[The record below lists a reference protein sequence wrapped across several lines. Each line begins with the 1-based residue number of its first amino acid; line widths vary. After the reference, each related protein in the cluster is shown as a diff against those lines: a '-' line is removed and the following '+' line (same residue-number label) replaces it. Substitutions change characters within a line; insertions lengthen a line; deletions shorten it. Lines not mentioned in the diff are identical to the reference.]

1 MSQVITNAFETY
13 WQGCLTDQVPVV
25 LDEVVLADI
34 PNLDITAPIDP
45 NTGLPP
51 QAQIVHRHPVDQR
64 GRINNNAVA
73 YSIVMDTT
81 VGNFSFN
88 AMYLIN
94 KASGMV
100 GMIVYK
106 GRETKTKTDQAT
118 GTTGNSLVK
127 SMLME
132 YDQAATATVTT
143 VEAGT
148 WQIDY
153 SARLLGMDEQLRL
166 QAIACFGSSAFFG
179 DGFKLINKA
188 GSYKVQPGVAM
199 VGGLRIQLDAE
210 QAITVG
216 AKPVGV
222 WVDVHRAGTILSRW
236 DNHFEFKTS
245 TTDLTDYTDSN
256 GYRHY
261 VAKLGVVQTDN
272 TVTDKR
278 KAPES
283 SDIWNNINKLQETD
297 ESLSE
302 GVQNLEFK
310 LGEHE
315 KSVNHPYATNN
326 DKGLIRIANKDEV
339 LAADSELLAVTP
351 KHLPYAIQKYTKVS
365 GVNRGIKM
373 SADGLSS
380 NITICADELSLN
392 GDNGVASVIVN
403 KMYIQCD
410 ANSIGIDGLDT
421 GSLSASTW
429 YSVWVIYNGAKISSL
444 LSISETEPNM
454 PQGYTHRRRIGWVL
468 TSASKL
474 VTAFIQRE
482 CSIQWKVPIQVA
494 ANGTRGMVS
503 LPVPKTA
510 YSAHLGVSWGGN
522 GTQATY
528 VLMAPDDSSGYSE
541 FNAPICIRQS
551 STYGSVSGTTSS
563 EMLLTVQN
571 KAYYASTAAGSSGL
585 CYGWRDFI

>member
-199 VGGLRIQLDAE
+199 VGGLRIQLDVE
-210 QAITVG
+210 QAVTVG

-222 WVDVHRAGTILSRW
+222 WVDVHHAGTILSRW

-245 TTDLTDYTDSN
+245 TTELTDYTDSN

-261 VAKLGVVQTDN
+261 VAKLGVVEADAA
-272 TVTDKR
+272 VTDKR
-278 KAPES
+278 QVNESQDLWGALRAHAESRNHPDASDSAKGFTQYAKVQEALEGEADNLSLTPKVMKAVMKALGLTKYGAPMIGVPIDWPLAQMPQ
-283 SDIWNNINKLQETD
+283 DIWPDCGMVFLSCAGQSFNK
-297 ESLSE
+297 
-302 GVQNLEFK
+302 
-310 LGEHE
+310 
-315 KSVNHPYATNN
+315 ATYP
-326 DKGLIRIANKDEV
+326 IAAQ
-339 LAADSELLAVTP
+339 LYP
-351 KHLPYAIQKYTKVS
+351 S
-365 GVNRGIKM
+365 GVMSEIRGEFVR
-373 SADGLSS
+373 AWDNGRGVDPGRTLLSS
-380 NITICADELSLN
+380 QLDALQNITGTISFR
-392 GDNGVASVIVN
+392 GGVS
-403 KMYIQCD
+403 
-410 ANSIGIDGLDT
+410 T
-421 GSLSASTW
+421 GFGVLQGGSGPFSASFGTGQ
-429 YSVWVIYNGAKISSL
+429 SANTVTGGAATPANTDIVSFNLSSSARTSNETRSRNIAFHKI
-444 LSISETEPNM
+444 M
-454 PQGYTHRRRIGWVL
+454 RVG
-468 TSASKL
+468 
-474 VTAFIQRE
+474 
-482 CSIQWKVPIQVA
+482 
-494 ANGTRGMVS
+494 
-503 LPVPKTA
+503 
-510 YSAHLGVSWGGN
+510 
-522 GTQATY
+522 
-528 VLMAPDDSSGYSE
+528 
-541 FNAPICIRQS
+541 
-551 STYGSVSGTTSS
+551 
-563 EMLLTVQN
+563 
-571 KAYYASTAAGSSGL
+571 
-585 CYGWRDFI
+585 

>member
-88 AMYLIN
+88 AMYLVN

-166 QAIACFGSSAFFG
+166 QAIAIFGSSAFFC

-199 VGGLRIQLDAE
+199 VGGLRIQLDVE
-210 QAITVG
+210 QAVTVG

-222 WVDVHRAGTILSRW
+222 WVDVHHAGTILSRW

-245 TTDLTDYTDSN
+245 TTELTDYTDSN

-261 VAKLGVVQTDN
+261 VAKLGVIEAN
-272 TVTDKR
+272 ATVTDKR
-278 KAPES
+278 IVNES
-283 SDIWNNINKLQETD
+283 SNLWDALQNHAKGRDHPYATTTEKGMVRLAPSEEAIAGENDTLAMTPKGVAMAISAHHLKSGSPLPQKDIGPIWHADYGGWMVWQEFTD
-297 ESLSE
+297 NGADYRGYASQLIGSLLLDTQTTPRSGYIKS
-302 GVQNLEFK
+302 GVQNLSRVIYAALRAWALHNGRMVAPGVWQAGSLQCADNADGITFRVFDVRGEFMRA
-310 LGEHE
+310 LDDGRGIDSGRVMGSWQPAT
-315 KSVNHPYATNN
+315 SVEAMSVVGRAGPSYSLVARPASTIPLNGSLQQGTIDADALEQTTSGPYPSVALTATGFVSHISYRVRSRNT
-326 DKGLIRIANKDEV
+326 AV
-339 LAADSELLAVTP
+339 LAT
-351 KHLPYAIQKYTKVS
+351 
-365 GVNRGIKM
+365 IK
-373 SADGLSS
+373 
-380 NITICADELSLN
+380 
-392 GDNGVASVIVN
+392 
-403 KMYIQCD
+403 
-410 ANSIGIDGLDT
+410 
-421 GSLSASTW
+421 
-429 YSVWVIYNGAKISSL
+429 
-444 LSISETEPNM
+444 
-454 PQGYTHRRRIGWVL
+454 
-468 TSASKL
+468 
-474 VTAFIQRE
+474 F
-482 CSIQWKVPIQVA
+482 
-494 ANGTRGMVS
+494 
-503 LPVPKTA
+503 
-510 YSAHLGVSWGGN
+510 
-522 GTQATY
+522 
-528 VLMAPDDSSGYSE
+528 
-541 FNAPICIRQS
+541 
-551 STYGSVSGTTSS
+551 
-563 EMLLTVQN
+563 
-571 KAYYASTAAGSSGL
+571 
-585 CYGWRDFI
+585 

>member
-88 AMYLIN
+88 AMYLVN

-166 QAIACFGSSAFFG
+166 QAIAIFGSSTFFG

-210 QAITVG
+210 QAVTVG

-222 WVDVHRAGTILSRW
+222 WVDVHHAGTILSRW

-245 TTDLTDYTDSN
+245 TTELTDYTDSN

-261 VAKLGVVQTDN
+261 VAKLGVVGSDN
-272 TVTDKR
+272 AVTDKR
-278 KAPES
+278 EVSNAP
-283 SDIWNNINKLQETD
+283 DIWASIKQLQQADSNLSLSLTKAV
-297 ESLSE
+297 ESLTLAL
-302 GVQNLEFK
+302 QT
-310 LGEHE
+310 HE
-315 KSVNHPYATNN
+315 LSRNHPDATAAE
-326 DKGLIRIANKDEV
+326 KGLVKFNTQEEMNAGSGLV
-339 LAADSELLAVTP
+339 AATPEAIKAASFFSAVKGPKGHMFTP
-351 KHLPYAIQKYTKVS
+351 
-365 GVNRGIKM
+365 
-373 SADGLSS
+373 S
-380 NITICADELSLN
+380 NI
-392 GDNGVASVIVN
+392 IV
-403 KMYIQCD
+403 QW
-410 ANSIGIDGLDT
+410 G
-421 GSLSASTW
+421 
-429 YSVWVIYNGAKISSL
+429 
-444 LSISETEPNM
+444 
-454 PQGYTHRRRIGWVL
+454 
-468 TSASKL
+468 KL
-474 VTAFIQRE
+474 PA
-482 CSIQWKVPIQVA
+482 
-494 ANGTRGMVS
+494 
-503 LPVPKTA
+503 
-510 YSAHLGVSWGGN
+510 
-522 GTQATY
+522 
-528 VLMAPDDSSGYSE
+528 
-541 FNAPICIRQS
+541 
-551 STYGSVSGTTSS
+551 
-563 EMLLTVQN
+563 
-571 KAYYASTAAGSSGL
+571 ASTAQFSIPFPKACHAVAISYSADASGSSAAQWIQMKITTTQSTITSAVGSDS
-585 CYGWRDFI
+585 CTYIAIGE

>member
-34 PNLDITAPIDP
+34 PNLDIAAPIDP

-179 DGFKLINKA
+179 HGFKLINKA
-188 GSYKVQPGVAM
+188 GGYKVQPGVAM
-199 VGGLRIQLDAE
+199 VGGLRIQLDTE
-210 QAITVG
+210 QAVTVG

-245 TTDLTDYTDSN
+245 TTELSDYTDSN

-261 VAKLGVVQTDN
+261 VAKMGTVKVDNAVTDN
-272 TVTDKR
+272 REV
-278 KAPES
+278 S
-283 SDIWNNINKLQETD
+283 SSADILGTLKKL
-297 ESLSE
+297 
-302 GVQNLEFK
+302 
-310 LGEHE
+310 
-315 KSVNHPYATNN
+315 
-326 DKGLIRIANKDEV
+326 I
-339 LAADSELLAVTP
+339 AAD
-351 KHLPYAIQKYTKVS
+351 
-365 GVNRGIKM
+365 
-373 SADGLSS
+373 
-380 NITICADELSLN
+380 DELSKELQEHEAGRSHPEATIELLGLVRKATDTEAVLGLSIN
-392 GDNGVASVIVN
+392 AMMSAKNVADHVKEAIRNIFVGVPIPWMSLTVPDWATPMTGQAINPNTDPLLASRYPSLVIPDMRASVARGV
-403 KMYIQCD
+403 D
-410 ANSIGIDGLDT
+410 GGIGIDPGRTLLTYQDGSPIVGEVVNGVLSLNRMDQITSMFDNFKQT
-421 GSLSASTW
+421 GSVYTSYIATASSVQGKDLS
-429 YSVWVIYNGAKISSL
+429 SVYVGAARMS
-444 LSISETEPNM
+444 N
-454 PQGYTHRRRIGWVL
+454 
-468 TSASKL
+468 
-474 VTAFIQRE
+474 
-482 CSIQWKVPIQVA
+482 
-494 ANGTRGMVS
+494 VS
-503 LPVPKTA
+503 
-510 YSAHLGVSWGGN
+510 
-522 GTQATY
+522 
-528 VLMAPDDSSGYSE
+528 
-541 FNAPICIRQS
+541 FNYICMR
-551 STYGSVSGTTSS
+551 
-563 EMLLTVQN
+563 
-571 KAYYASTAAGSSGL
+571 
-585 CYGWRDFI
+585 

>member
-13 WQGCLTDQVPVV
+13 WQDCLTDQVPVV

-34 PNLDITAPIDP
+34 PNLDISAPIDP

-88 AMYLIN
+88 AMYLVN

-132 YDQAATATVTT
+132 YDQAAHATVTT

-199 VGGLRIQLDAE
+199 VGGLRIQLDVE
-210 QAITVG
+210 QAVTVG

-222 WVDVHRAGTILSRW
+222 WVDVHHAGTILSRW
-236 DNHFEFKTS
+236 DNHVEFKTS
-245 TTDLTDYTDSN
+245 TTELSDYTDSN

-261 VAKLGVVQTDN
+261 VAKLGVVEAN
-272 TVTDKR
+272 ATVTDKR
-278 KAPES
+278 PANESADLWAALEALRKQTEQSASDLAKALADHAKGRDHPSATTTEKGMVRFATNEEAIAGENDTS
-283 SDIWNNINKLQETD
+283 AITPKGVALAFGERHLKSGAPLPTTDIGPIWHDDYASWMVWQEFTANGAIWSGYASQLIG
-297 ESLSE
+297 SLLLDTQPTPRQGYIKS
-302 GVQNLEFK
+302 GVQNLSRVTYGALRAWAQHNGLMVAPGVWTAGAIQCADNSDGKTFRIYDVRSEFLRALDDGRGVDPGRAFGSWQK
-310 LGEHE
+310 G
-315 KSVNHPYATNN
+315 SAVIIN
-326 DKGLIRIANKDEV
+326 DKFEGHVMSIEASSPDNNTAGREYAGLDNGEYSNYSN
-339 LAADSELLAVTP
+339 L
-351 KHLPYAIQKYTKVS
+351 
-365 GVNRGIKM
+365 RGIYIATAQPASPDFM
-373 SADGLSS
+373 HDPRWG
-380 NITICADELSLN
+380 
-392 GDNGVASVIVN
+392 GGVARPRN
-403 KMYIQCD
+403 
-410 ANSIGIDGLDT
+410 T
-421 GSLSASTW
+421 SL
-429 YSVWVIYNGAKISSL
+429 IS
-444 LSISETEPNM
+444 
-454 PQGYTHRRRIGWVL
+454 
-468 TSASKL
+468 
-474 VTAFIQRE
+474 
-482 CSIQWKVPIQVA
+482 
-494 ANGTRGMVS
+494 
-503 LPVPKTA
+503 
-510 YSAHLGVSWGGN
+510 
-522 GTQATY
+522 
-528 VLMAPDDSSGYSE
+528 
-541 FNAPICIRQS
+541 CI
-551 STYGSVSGTTSS
+551 
-563 EMLLTVQN
+563 
-571 KAYYASTAAGSSGL
+571 K
-585 CYGWRDFI
+585 F

>member
-106 GRETKTKTDQAT
+106 GRETKTKTDPAT

-153 SARLLGMDEQLRL
+153 SARLLGMDEQLRQ
-166 QAIACFGSSAFFG
+166 QALLLFGSAAFF
-179 DGFKLINKA
+179 DHGFKLINKA
-188 GSYKVQPGVAM
+188 GGYKVQPGVAM
-199 VGGLRIQLDAE
+199 VGGLRIQLDTE
-210 QAITVG
+210 QAVTVG

-222 WVDVHRAGTILSRW
+222 WVDVHHAGTILSRW

-245 TTDLTDYTDSN
+245 TTDLADYTDTN

-261 VAKLGVVQTDN
+261 VARLGTIGSDDV
-272 TVTDKR
+272 VTDR
-278 KAPES
+278 RAATTHRHLWGDIIDPPEFATR
-283 SDIWNNINKLQETD
+283 WPKK
-297 ESLSE
+297 SE
-302 GVQNLEFK
+302 
-310 LGEHE
+310 
-315 KSVNHPYATNN
+315 
-326 DKGLIRIANKDEV
+326 
-339 LAADSELLAVTP
+339 
-351 KHLPYAIQKYTKVS
+351 
-365 GVNRGIKM
+365 
-373 SADGLSS
+373 
-380 NITICADELSLN
+380 
-392 GDNGVASVIVN
+392 
-403 KMYIQCD
+403 
-410 ANSIGIDGLDT
+410 IDGLEDDLQEVVSDVNTLNEKLNEALRETNQAFLQVRDEIERTSPVGIAEDWPSEVPPDGWVCYMGQAFDKNANPKLAELFPSGVLPDLRGEFIRGWDNGRGVNPDRKILSLELDELKSHKHPLGALVVTET
-421 GSLSASTW
+421 GSGAVGGVAQSGN
-429 YSVWVIYNGAKISSL
+429 IY
-444 LSISETEPNM
+444 ISET
-454 PQGYTHRRRIGWVL
+454 QL
-468 TSASKL
+468 T
-474 VTAFIQRE
+474 
-482 CSIQWKVPIQVA
+482 
-494 ANGTRGMVS
+494 
-503 LPVPKTA
+503 
-510 YSAHLGVSWGGN
+510 GGN
-522 GTQATY
+522 ETR
-528 VLMAPDDSSGYSE
+528 P
-541 FNAPICIRQS
+541 R
-551 STYGSVSGTTSS
+551 SVA
-563 EMLLTVQN
+563 MN
-571 KAYYASTAAGSSGL
+571 KIVRKG
-585 CYGWRDFI
+585 

>member
-1 MSQVITNAFETY
+1 MSQVITNAFENY
-13 WQGCLTDQVPVV
+13 WQDCLTDQVPVV

-51 QAQIVHRHPVDQR
+51 QAQIVYRHPEPPQR

-106 GRETKTKTDQAT
+106 GRETKTKTDPAT

-132 YDQAATATVTT
+132 YDQAAAATVTT

-210 QAITVG
+210 QAVTVG

-222 WVDVHRAGTILSRW
+222 WVDVHHAGTILSRW
-236 DNHFEFKTS
+236 DNHVEFKTS
-245 TTDLTDYTDSN
+245 TSALTDYTDSN

-261 VAKLGVVQTDN
+261 VAKLGVVGVDN
-272 TVTDKR
+272 AVTDTR
-278 KAPES
+278 EVS
-283 SDIWNNINKLQETD
+283 SSADIWASIKELQKADSNQAYALQEHAKGGNHPAATENEKGLMKIATLQELISGSDVAASPSPKIMLSGFSINKGVNGYAVLPVWMGGLTIQWQKMDIPSHGDFAITFPISFKEAHLHTVISAMD
-297 ESLSE
+297 DIGDITKMPSYRKRSLSQWTMYNFS
-302 GVQNLEFK
+302 G
-310 LGEHE
+310 
-315 KSVNHPYATNN
+315 N
-326 DKGLIRIANKDEV
+326 D
-339 LAADSELLAVTP
+339 
-351 KHLPYAIQKYTKVS
+351 
-365 GVNRGIKM
+365 
-373 SADGLSS
+373 
-380 NITICADELSLN
+380 
-392 GDNGVASVIVN
+392 
-403 KMYIQCD
+403 
-410 ANSIGIDGLDT
+410 
-421 GSLSASTW
+421 
-429 YSVWVIYNGAKISSL
+429 
-444 LSISETEPNM
+444 
-454 PQGYTHRRRIGWVL
+454 
-468 TSASKL
+468 
-474 VTAFIQRE
+474 
-482 CSIQWKVPIQVA
+482 
-494 ANGTRGMVS
+494 
-503 LPVPKTA
+503 
-510 YSAHLGVSWGGN
+510 
-522 GTQATY
+522 
-528 VLMAPDDSSGYSE
+528 
-541 FNAPICIRQS
+541 
-551 STYGSVSGTTSS
+551 STY
-563 EMLLTVQN
+563 
-571 KAYYASTAAGSSGL
+571 TAIHIGV
-585 CYGWRDFI
+585 

>member
-45 NTGLPP
+45 NTSLPP

-153 SARLLGMDEQLRL
+153 SARLLGMDDQLRL
-166 QAIACFGSSAFFG
+166 HAIACFGSSAFFG

-210 QAITVG
+210 QAVTVG

-222 WVDVHRAGTILSRW
+222 WVDVHHAGTILSRW
-236 DNHFEFKTS
+236 DNLFEFKTS
-245 TTDLTDYTDSN
+245 TTELSDYTDSN

-261 VAKLGVVQTDN
+261 VAKLGVVEAN
-272 TVTDKR
+272 ASVTDKR
-278 KAPES
+278 EVSESTDMLTAIQALQKA
-283 SDIWNNINKLQETD
+283 
-297 ESLSE
+297 
-302 GVQNLEFK
+302 LED
-310 LGEHE
+310 HE
-315 KSVNHPYATNN
+315 QGRNHPEATEAA
-326 DKGLIRIANKDEV
+326 KGFVQLANEVEINEADEEIRVTKPVSVKMLWKWVKQA
-339 LAADSELLAVTP
+339 SETTLGMLKVASQAQTDAGTDDAVAVTP
-351 KHLPYAIQKYTKVS
+351 KKLSGGFTFVFGANGHVVCPKWLGGWIIQWGTKTL
-365 GVNRGIKM
+365 
-373 SADGLSS
+373 LSS
-380 NITICADELSLN
+380 PSGSPVTWHMPFPNEICAAWITHVSSPSSSVEYVQLVGRDVTK
-392 GDNGVASVIVN
+392 GTCVTYASVS
-403 KMYIQCD
+403 
-410 ANSIGIDGLDT
+410 AGTTGALDF
-421 GSLSASTW
+421 
-429 YSVWVIYNGAKISSL
+429 
-444 LSISETEPNM
+444 
-454 PQGYTHRRRIGWVL
+454 GWV
-468 TSASKL
+468 A
-474 VTAFIQRE
+474 VGR
-482 CSIQWKVPIQVA
+482 
-494 ANGTRGMVS
+494 
-503 LPVPKTA
+503 
-510 YSAHLGVSWGGN
+510 
-522 GTQATY
+522 
-528 VLMAPDDSSGYSE
+528 
-541 FNAPICIRQS
+541 
-551 STYGSVSGTTSS
+551 
-563 EMLLTVQN
+563 
-571 KAYYASTAAGSSGL
+571 
-585 CYGWRDFI
+585 

>member
-45 NTGLPP
+45 NTGLPT
-51 QAQIVHRHPVDQR
+51 QAQIVYRHPEPPQR

-153 SARLLGMDEQLRL
+153 SARLLGMNEELRL
-166 QAIACFGSSAFFG
+166 QAIAGFGSSAFFG

-210 QAITVG
+210 QAVTVG

-222 WVDVHRAGTILSRW
+222 WVDVHHAGTILSRW

-245 TTDLTDYTDSN
+245 TTELSDYTDSN

-261 VAKLGVVQTDN
+261 VAKIATVGADNTAIDNRLVNTAQNLWEALRDHAESRNHPDASETDKGFSRFATKSEINEQVEEKQKSDAVVTVKTLWTWAKQASESILGMSKIASQNQTD
-272 TVTDKR
+272 
-278 KAPES
+278 
-283 SDIWNNINKLQETD
+283 
-297 ESLSE
+297 
-302 GVQNLEFK
+302 
-310 LGEHE
+310 LG
-315 KSVNHPYATNN
+315 
-326 DKGLIRIANKDEV
+326 
-339 LAADSELLAVTP
+339 AADDVVLTP
-351 KHLPYAIQKYTKVS
+351 KKV
-365 GVNRGIKM
+365 R
-373 SADGLSS
+373 
-380 NITICADELSLN
+380 N
-392 GDNGVASVIVN
+392 GFA
-403 KMYIQCD
+403 
-410 ANSIGIDGLDT
+410 
-421 GSLSASTW
+421 
-429 YSVWVIYNGAKISSL
+429 
-444 LSISETEPNM
+444 
-454 PQGYTHRRRIGWVL
+454 
-468 TSASKL
+468 
-474 VTAFIQRE
+474 
-482 CSIQWKVPIQVA
+482 
-494 ANGTRGMVS
+494 MVS
-503 LPVPKTA
+503 TTGAMAIRLPSFLGGWLLQGGTGVPTGGITTITFPISYPTA
-510 YSAHLGVSWGGN
+510 
-522 GTQATY
+522 
-528 VLMAPDDSSGYSE
+528 DSYAAIFGY
-541 FNAPICIRQS
+541 RQS
-551 STYGSVSGTTSS
+551 SNPTGLQSMVIDDQFRLAGSVK
-563 EMLLTVQN
+563 VKQF
-571 KAYYASTAAGSSGL
+571 YFDAGGMGMSSSGFFWFTF
-585 CYGWRDFI
+585 GKGA

>member
-88 AMYLIN
+88 AMYLVN

-132 YDQAATATVTT
+132 YDQAPTATVTT

-188 GSYKVQPGVAM
+188 GAYKVQPGIAM
-199 VGGLRIQLDAE
+199 VGGLRIQLDVE
-210 QAITVG
+210 QVVAVG

-236 DNHFEFKTS
+236 DNHVEFKTS
-245 TTDLTDYTDSN
+245 TVALTDYTDSN

-261 VAKLGVVQTDN
+261 VAKLGVVEAN
-272 TVTDKR
+272 ATVTDTRAANESADLWAALQNHAQGRDHPSATTTENGMVRMATPEEAILGNAIDAVMSTKNVADAVKEMLKQMFVGVPIPWPSTEPPSWALAMQGQAINPASDPLLAQRYPELILDDMR
-278 KAPES
+278 KLVIKGVGTGDSIRSRQKGTLTTVEMAAGNTI
-283 SDIWNNINKLQETD
+283 DAIWNV
-297 ESLSE
+297 
-302 GVQNLEFK
+302 G
-310 LGEHE
+310 
-315 KSVNHPYATNN
+315 
-326 DKGLIRIANKDEV
+326 
-339 LAADSELLAVTP
+339 
-351 KHLPYAIQKYTKVS
+351 
-365 GVNRGIKM
+365 
-373 SADGLSS
+373 
-380 NITICADELSLN
+380 
-392 GDNGVASVIVN
+392 
-403 KMYIQCD
+403 
-410 ANSIGIDGLDT
+410 SIGGKSIADARAAVSVDDYDVNDYQGVGMAYANMAASLGGL
-421 GSLSASTW
+421 
-429 YSVWVIYNGAKISSL
+429 
-444 LSISETEPNM
+444 P
-454 PQGYTHRRRIGWVL
+454 
-468 TSASKL
+468 
-474 VTAFIQRE
+474 
-482 CSIQWKVPIQVA
+482 
-494 ANGTRGMVS
+494 GT
-503 LPVPKTA
+503 
-510 YSAHLGVSWGGN
+510 GGN
-522 GTQATY
+522 GAT
-528 VLMAPDDSSGYSE
+528 SGVVRVPSRF
-541 FNAPICIRQS
+541 FNYITMR
-551 STYGSVSGTTSS
+551 G
-563 EMLLTVQN
+563 
-571 KAYYASTAAGSSGL
+571 
-585 CYGWRDFI
+585 

>member
-106 GRETKTKTDQAT
+106 GRETKTKTDPAT

-210 QAITVG
+210 QAVTVG

-222 WVDVHRAGTILSRW
+222 WVDVHHAGTILSRW
-236 DNHFEFKTS
+236 DNHIEFKTS
-245 TTDLTDYTDSN
+245 TTELTDYTDSN

-261 VAKLGVVQTDN
+261 VAKLGVVEAN
-272 TVTDKR
+272 STVTDKR
-278 KAPES
+278 QVNESQDLWGALQAHAKGRDHPAGTKTDQGMLRLATDAEAPAGMKDDVAVTPKQMMGAINAHYLAAGS
-283 SDIWNNINKLQETD
+283 QLPTKNIGPIWHDDYASWMTWQEFTSNGANYRGYASQNIG
-297 ESLSE
+297 SLLLDTQPTPRAGYIKS
-302 GVQNLEFK
+302 GVQNLSRTIYAALRAWAIHNGMMVAPGAWQAGTIQIADNTDGETFRLFDVRGQFLRALDDGRGVDPSRSFGSSQRGTIVTGDPTAELPGITSTIGDGNYSKSEF
-310 LGEHE
+310 L
-315 KSVNHPYATNN
+315 
-326 DKGLIRIANKDEV
+326 R
-339 LAADSELLAVTP
+339 
-351 KHLPYAIQKYTKVS
+351 
-365 GVNRGIKM
+365 RM
-373 SADGLSS
+373 SADPIAKSDYQGVWITHLAS
-380 NITICADELSLN
+380 NPGVDLDALN
-392 GDNGVASVIVN
+392 HSYGAARPNNTALLP
-403 KMYIQCD
+403 
-410 ANSIGIDGLDT
+410 SIK
-421 GSLSASTW
+421 
-429 YSVWVIYNGAKISSL
+429 Y
-444 LSISETEPNM
+444 
-454 PQGYTHRRRIGWVL
+454 
-468 TSASKL
+468 
-474 VTAFIQRE
+474 
-482 CSIQWKVPIQVA
+482 
-494 ANGTRGMVS
+494 
-503 LPVPKTA
+503 
-510 YSAHLGVSWGGN
+510 
-522 GTQATY
+522 
-528 VLMAPDDSSGYSE
+528 
-541 FNAPICIRQS
+541 
-551 STYGSVSGTTSS
+551 
-563 EMLLTVQN
+563 
-571 KAYYASTAAGSSGL
+571 
-585 CYGWRDFI
+585 

>member
-13 WQGCLTDQVPVV
+13 WQECLTEQVPVV

-34 PNLDITAPIDP
+34 PNLDISAPIDP

-88 AMYLIN
+88 AMYLVN

-106 GRETKTKTDQAT
+106 GRETKTKTDPAT

-188 GSYKVQPGVAM
+188 GAYKVQPGVAM
-199 VGGLRIQLDAE
+199 VGGLHIQLDTE
-210 QAITVG
+210 QAVTVG

-222 WVDVHRAGTILSRW
+222 WVDVHHAGTILSRW
-236 DNHFEFKTS
+236 DNHVEFKTS
-245 TTDLTDYTDSN
+245 TVALTDYTDSN

-261 VAKLGVVQTDN
+261 VAKLGVVEAN
-272 TVTDKR
+272 ATVTDTRAANESADLWTALQNHAQGRDHPSATTTENGMVRMATPEEAILGNAIDAVMSAKNVADAVKEMLKQMFVGIPLPWM
-278 KAPES
+278 KAEPPE
-283 SDIWNNINKLQETD
+283 WGVNMEGQAINPMTD
-297 ESLSE
+297 PILASRYPSGFVKDMRAVVIRGLDNGRGVDTGRLLLSE
-302 GVQNLEFK
+302 QGDAQRAIS
-310 LGEHE
+310 G
-315 KSVNHPYATNN
+315 SV
-326 DKGLIRIANKDEV
+326 ANV
-339 LAADSELLAVTP
+339 LTADPNVM
-351 KHLPYAIQKYTKVS
+351 S
-365 GVNRGIKM
+365 GALRFNG
-373 SADGLSS
+373 SGF
-380 NITICADELSLN
+380 LSL
-392 GDNGVASVIVN
+392 A
-403 KMYIQCD
+403 
-410 ANSIGIDGLDT
+410 T
-421 GSLSASTW
+421 GPNP
-429 YSVWVIYNGAKISSL
+429 VQFRN
-444 LSISETEPNM
+444 LSIDS
-454 PQGYTHRRRIGWVL
+454 Y
-468 TSASKL
+468 L
-474 VTAFIQRE
+474 VG
-482 CSIQWKVPIQVA
+482 PVA
-494 ANGTRGMVS
+494 NENRVRNVAYPYITMRG
-503 LPVPKTA
+503 
-510 YSAHLGVSWGGN
+510 
-522 GTQATY
+522 
-528 VLMAPDDSSGYSE
+528 
-541 FNAPICIRQS
+541 
-551 STYGSVSGTTSS
+551 
-563 EMLLTVQN
+563 
-571 KAYYASTAAGSSGL
+571 
-585 CYGWRDFI
+585 

>member
-73 YSIVMDTT
+73 YTIVMDTT

-88 AMYLIN
+88 AMYLVN

-188 GSYKVQPGVAM
+188 GSYKVQPGGAM

-210 QAITVG
+210 QAVTVG

-222 WVDVHRAGTILSRW
+222 WVDVHHAGTILSRW
-236 DNHFEFKTS
+236 DNHFEFKSS
-245 TTDLTDYTDSN
+245 TTELTDYTDSN

-261 VAKLGVVQTDN
+261 VAKLGTVGVDNAVTDN
-272 TVTDKR
+272 REV
-278 KAPES
+278 S
-283 SDIWNNINKLQETD
+283 SSAGILASIKSALQT
-297 ESLSE
+297 
-302 GVQNLEFK
+302 
-310 LGEHE
+310 HE
-315 KSVNHPYATNN
+315 QGRNHPGATES
-326 DKGLIRIANKDEV
+326 DKGFIEIANQEEACEAKSGE
-339 LAADSELLAVTP
+339 LAVPP
-351 KHLPYAIQKYTKVS
+351 KYLPAVIAKYTPVAGGYRNLKL
-365 GVNRGIKM
+365 
-373 SADGLSS
+373 SADGASANVL
-380 NITICADELSLN
+380 ITADQIVLDSVGTAGPLLAKAISVTAVTSKSGAN
-392 GDNGVASVIVN
+392 GI
-403 KMYIQCD
+403 
-410 ANSIGIDGLDT
+410 DT
-421 GSLSASTW
+421 GSVAASTW
-429 YSVWVIYNGAKISSL
+429 YSVWVISNGITEVAL
-444 LSISETEPNM
+444 LSLSGTSPTM
-454 PQGYTHRRRIGWVL
+454 PEGYTYRRRVGWIRTDTTANKYPLRFSQCGDEVVRRLAAGSNITGNIMMAIGIQGVISGAGVAVAL
-468 TSASKL
+468 GG
-474 VTAFIQRE
+474 FI
-482 CSIQWKVPIQVA
+482 
-494 ANGTRGMVS
+494 
-503 LPVPKTA
+503 PKTA
-510 YSAHLGVSWGGN
+510 TEVRVVLS
-522 GTQATY
+522 TQ
-528 VLMAPDDSSGYSE
+528 
-541 FNAPICIRQS
+541 
-551 STYGSVSGTTSS
+551 
-563 EMLLTVQN
+563 
-571 KAYYASTAAGSSGL
+571 TAAGGVVQVGLHGDLLENAELSIAGVANQAKQANIQLESGSSSIVFASNITLGVMYL
-585 CYGWRDFI
+585 RGWRDSL

>member
-45 NTGLPP
+45 NSGLPP
-51 QAQIVHRHPVDQR
+51 LAQIVHRHPVDQR

-199 VGGLRIQLDAE
+199 VGGLRIQLDFE

-236 DNHFEFKTS
+236 DNHFEFKAS
-245 TTDLTDYTDSN
+245 TTELTDYTDSN

-261 VAKLGVVQTDN
+261 MAKLGVVEAN
-272 TVTDKR
+272 AAVTDKR
-278 KAPES
+278 QINES
-283 SDIWNNINKLQETD
+283 QDLWGALQAHAKGRDHPAGTKTEQGMLRLATDTEAQAGMNDDVAVTPKQMMGAINAHYLAAGSQLPTKNIGHIWHEEYASWMTWQEFTSNGANYRGYASQNIG
-297 ESLSE
+297 SLLLDTQPTPRAGYIKS
-302 GVQNLEFK
+302 GVQNLSRVTYAALRAWAMHNGLMVAPGIWTAGAIQCADNSDGSTFRIYDVRAEFLRALDDGRGVDSGRVFGTAQVDAFADHTHGIPSGVSPYPAPIGDGDGIGR
-310 LGEHE
+310 LG
-315 KSVNHPYATNN
+315 N
-326 DKGLIRIANKDEV
+326 KGDFAFRSDGAYVGGSNSYGSGTKVTVRETRPHNT
-339 LAADSELLAVTP
+339 ALLASV
-351 KHLPYAIQKYTKVS
+351 KY
-365 GVNRGIKM
+365 
-373 SADGLSS
+373 
-380 NITICADELSLN
+380 
-392 GDNGVASVIVN
+392 
-403 KMYIQCD
+403 
-410 ANSIGIDGLDT
+410 
-421 GSLSASTW
+421 
-429 YSVWVIYNGAKISSL
+429 
-444 LSISETEPNM
+444 
-454 PQGYTHRRRIGWVL
+454 
-468 TSASKL
+468 
-474 VTAFIQRE
+474 
-482 CSIQWKVPIQVA
+482 
-494 ANGTRGMVS
+494 
-503 LPVPKTA
+503 
-510 YSAHLGVSWGGN
+510 
-522 GTQATY
+522 
-528 VLMAPDDSSGYSE
+528 
-541 FNAPICIRQS
+541 
-551 STYGSVSGTTSS
+551 
-563 EMLLTVQN
+563 
-571 KAYYASTAAGSSGL
+571 
-585 CYGWRDFI
+585 

>member
-51 QAQIVHRHPVDQR
+51 QAQIVHRHQVDQR

-132 YDQAATATVTT
+132 YDQAANATVTT

-188 GSYKVQPGVAM
+188 GNYKVQPGVAM

-210 QAITVG
+210 QAVTVG

-222 WVDVHRAGTILSRW
+222 WVDVHHAGTILSRW

-245 TTDLTDYTDSN
+245 TTDLSDYTDSN

-261 VAKLGVVQTDN
+261 VAKLGVVEAN
-272 TVTDKR
+272 ATVTDKR
-278 KAPES
+278 PANESADLWAALEALRKQTEQSASDMAKALADHAKGRNHPSATTTE
-283 SDIWNNINKLQETD
+283 QGMVRMATD
-297 ESLSE
+297 EEARLGSAIDAVMSAKNVSDAVKDMLKQMFVGVPLAWPIAEPPSWGLAMQGQAINPASDPLLAQRYPGLILDDMRQLVIKGLGNSDAIRTRQKGTVTAIEMSVSE
-302 GVQNLEFK
+302 KPDGVWTT
-310 LGEHE
+310 GTTGG
-315 KSVNHPYATNN
+315 KSVIVTREAVGVDDY
-326 DKGLIRIANKDEV
+326 DANEYQGVV
-339 LAADSELLAVTP
+339 LAAAAITSSSS
-351 KHLPYAIQKYTKVS
+351 LPGEGGGRATS
-365 GVNRGIKM
+365 GVVRVPSRFFNYITMRG
-373 SADGLSS
+373 
-380 NITICADELSLN
+380 
-392 GDNGVASVIVN
+392 
-403 KMYIQCD
+403 
-410 ANSIGIDGLDT
+410 
-421 GSLSASTW
+421 
-429 YSVWVIYNGAKISSL
+429 
-444 LSISETEPNM
+444 
-454 PQGYTHRRRIGWVL
+454 
-468 TSASKL
+468 
-474 VTAFIQRE
+474 
-482 CSIQWKVPIQVA
+482 
-494 ANGTRGMVS
+494 
-503 LPVPKTA
+503 
-510 YSAHLGVSWGGN
+510 
-522 GTQATY
+522 
-528 VLMAPDDSSGYSE
+528 
-541 FNAPICIRQS
+541 
-551 STYGSVSGTTSS
+551 
-563 EMLLTVQN
+563 
-571 KAYYASTAAGSSGL
+571 
-585 CYGWRDFI
+585 

>member
-51 QAQIVHRHPVDQR
+51 EAQIVHRHPVDQR

-88 AMYLIN
+88 AMYLVN

-106 GRETKTKTDQAT
+106 GRETKTKTDPAT

-153 SARLLGMDEQLRL
+153 SARLNGMEEQQRL
-166 QAIACFGSSAFFG
+166 HAIAIFGASAFFG
-179 DGFKLINKA
+179 DGFKLVNKA
-188 GSYKVQPGVAM
+188 NAYKVQPGVAM
-199 VGGLRIQLDAE
+199 VGGLRIQLDVE
-210 QAITVG
+210 QVVAVG

-245 TTDLTDYTDSN
+245 TTELTDYTDSN

-261 VAKLGVVQTDN
+261 VAKLGVVEAN
-272 TVTDKR
+272 ATVTDKR
-278 KAPES
+278 PANESADLWAALEALRKQTEKSASDMEKALADHAKGRDHPSATTTEQGMVRMATDDEARLGS
-283 SDIWNNINKLQETD
+283 AIDAVMSAKNVADAVKEMLKQMFVGIPLPWMSATPPTWAINMVGQAINPVTDPILASRYPSGIVPDHRAMTTRGWDAGRGIDVGRALLSYQPDQQQPITGRLWN
-297 ESLSE
+297 SG
-302 GVQNLEFK
+302 GVNQF
-310 LGEHE
+310 LGEKIYTE
-315 KSVNHPYATNN
+315 GAFSTDGN
-326 DKGLIRIANKDEV
+326 DKC
-339 LAADSELLAVTP
+339 LASNDITVFAGPSELKFNSANVVRTGPENTVKSLAYNIITM
-351 KHLPYAIQKYTKVS
+351 
-365 GVNRGIKM
+365 RG
-373 SADGLSS
+373 
-380 NITICADELSLN
+380 
-392 GDNGVASVIVN
+392 
-403 KMYIQCD
+403 
-410 ANSIGIDGLDT
+410 
-421 GSLSASTW
+421 
-429 YSVWVIYNGAKISSL
+429 
-444 LSISETEPNM
+444 
-454 PQGYTHRRRIGWVL
+454 
-468 TSASKL
+468 
-474 VTAFIQRE
+474 
-482 CSIQWKVPIQVA
+482 
-494 ANGTRGMVS
+494 
-503 LPVPKTA
+503 
-510 YSAHLGVSWGGN
+510 
-522 GTQATY
+522 
-528 VLMAPDDSSGYSE
+528 
-541 FNAPICIRQS
+541 
-551 STYGSVSGTTSS
+551 
-563 EMLLTVQN
+563 
-571 KAYYASTAAGSSGL
+571 
-585 CYGWRDFI
+585 

>member
-210 QAITVG
+210 LAVTVG

-222 WVDVHRAGTILSRW
+222 WVDVHHAGTILSRW
-236 DNHFEFKTS
+236 DNHIEFKTS
-245 TTDLTDYTDSN
+245 TTELTDYTDSN

-261 VAKLGVVQTDN
+261 VAKLGVVEAN
-272 TVTDKR
+272 ATVTDKR
-278 KAPES
+278 PANESADLWAALEALRKQTEQSASDMAKALADHAKGRNHPSATTTEQGMVRLATVEEALAGNSNTLAVTPEGLDAVIGERFLAAGS
-283 SDIWNNINKLQETD
+283 ALPATNIGPIWHDDYASWMTWQVFTKNGADYRGYASVDLGALLLDTQPTPRQGYIK
-297 ESLSE
+297 S
-302 GVQNLEFK
+302 GVQNLSRTTYAALRAWAMHHGRMVAPAAWQAGSIVCADNADNSTFRVYDVRGEFIRAFDDARGADPARVFGSWQNGTHITGD
-310 LGEHE
+310 LDISPTVHGIGNLT
-315 KSVNHPYATNN
+315 STNV
-326 DKGLIRIANKDEV
+326 DP
-339 LAADSELLAVTP
+339 ADGVPRQIFTINPTGQSTTEGYWGRVRPSNTALLAT
-351 KHLPYAIQKYTKVS
+351 IKY
-365 GVNRGIKM
+365 
-373 SADGLSS
+373 
-380 NITICADELSLN
+380 
-392 GDNGVASVIVN
+392 
-403 KMYIQCD
+403 
-410 ANSIGIDGLDT
+410 
-421 GSLSASTW
+421 
-429 YSVWVIYNGAKISSL
+429 
-444 LSISETEPNM
+444 
-454 PQGYTHRRRIGWVL
+454 
-468 TSASKL
+468 
-474 VTAFIQRE
+474 
-482 CSIQWKVPIQVA
+482 
-494 ANGTRGMVS
+494 
-503 LPVPKTA
+503 
-510 YSAHLGVSWGGN
+510 
-522 GTQATY
+522 
-528 VLMAPDDSSGYSE
+528 
-541 FNAPICIRQS
+541 
-551 STYGSVSGTTSS
+551 
-563 EMLLTVQN
+563 
-571 KAYYASTAAGSSGL
+571 
-585 CYGWRDFI
+585 

>member
-45 NTGLPP
+45 NTGMPP

-106 GRETKTKTDQAT
+106 GRETKTKTDPAT

-166 QAIACFGSSAFFG
+166 QATACFGSSAFFG

-210 QAITVG
+210 QAVTVG
-216 AKPVGV
+216 AKPIGV
-222 WVDVHRAGTILSRW
+222 WVDVHHAGTILSRW

-245 TTDLTDYTDSN
+245 TTELSDYTDSN

-261 VAKLGVVQTDN
+261 VAKLGVVEAN
-272 TVTDKR
+272 ETVTDKR
-278 KAPES
+278 PANESGDMWAALEALRKQTDQSASELAKALADHAKGRDHPSATTTE
-283 SDIWNNINKLQETD
+283 KGMVRKATD
-297 ESLSE
+297 EEARLGTAIDAVMSAKNVADAVKEMLKQMFV
-302 GVQNLEFK
+302 GVPLPWPGPTPPEWAINMVGQSIN
-310 LGEHE
+310 
-315 KSVNHPYATNN
+315 PAT
-326 DKGLIRIANKDEV
+326 DPI
-339 LAADSELLAVTP
+339 LASR
-351 KHLPYAIQKYTKVS
+351 YQS
-365 GVNRGIKM
+365 GIVPDHRAMTVRGWDNGRGIDTGR
-373 SADGLSS
+373 ALLSQQEDAIR
-380 NITICADELSLN
+380 NIT
-392 GDNGVASVIVN
+392 
-403 KMYIQCD
+403 
-410 ANSIGIDGLDT
+410 
-421 GSLSASTW
+421 
-429 YSVWVIYNGAKISSL
+429 
-444 LSISETEPNM
+444 
-454 PQGYTHRRRIGWVL
+454 
-468 TSASKL
+468 
-474 VTAFIQRE
+474 
-482 CSIQWKVPIQVA
+482 
-494 ANGTRGMVS
+494 
-503 LPVPKTA
+503 
-510 YSAHLGVSWGGN
+510 
-522 GTQATY
+522 
-528 VLMAPDDSSGYSE
+528 
-541 FNAPICIRQS
+541 
-551 STYGSVSGTTSS
+551 
-563 EMLLTVQN
+563 
-571 KAYYASTAAGSSGL
+571 SSGL
-585 CYGWRDFI
+585 AMMQAGGTNAPVGAMVSDVSSYAATGNTGNPNTPLITRFDASRVVPTASENRVKGLAYNIITMRG

>member
-64 GRINNNAVA
+64 GRINSNAVA

-106 GRETKTKTDQAT
+106 GRETKTKTDPAT

-199 VGGLRIQLDAE
+199 VGGLRIQLDVE

-222 WVDVHRAGTILSRW
+222 WVDVHHAGTILSRW

-245 TTDLTDYTDSN
+245 TTELSDYTDSN

-261 VAKLGVVQTDN
+261 VVKLGVVEAN
-272 TVTDKR
+272 ATVTDTRPANQSADLWAALEVLR
-278 KAPES
+278 KQTEQSA
-283 SDIWNNINKLQETD
+283 SDMAKALADHAKGRNHPSATTTEQGMVRMATD
-297 ESLSE
+297 EE
-302 GVQNLEFK
+302 AR
-310 LGEHE
+310 LGSAIDAVMSAKNVADAVKEML
-315 KSVNHPYATNN
+315 KQMFVGIPLPWMSATPPAWAINMVGQAIN
-326 DKGLIRIANKDEV
+326 PATDPI
-339 LAADSELLAVTP
+339 LASR
-351 KHLPYAIQKYTKVS
+351 YQS
-365 GVNRGIKM
+365 GFVPDHRAMTVRGWDNGRGI
-373 SADGLSS
+373 DTGRTLLSQQEDAIR
-380 NITICADELSLN
+380 NITS
-392 GDNGVASVIVN
+392 S
-403 KMYIQCD
+403 
-410 ANSIGIDGLDT
+410 GLAIMQA
-421 GSLSASTW
+421 G
-429 YSVWVIYNGAKISSL
+429 
-444 LSISETEPNM
+444 
-454 PQGYTHRRRIGWVL
+454 
-468 TSASKL
+468 
-474 VTAFIQRE
+474 
-482 CSIQWKVPIQVA
+482 
-494 ANGTRGMVS
+494 GTLQPVGGMVS
-503 LPVPKTA
+503 D
-510 YSAHLGVSWGGN
+510 VSSYA
-522 GTQATY
+522 GT
-528 VLMAPDDSSGYSE
+528 G
-541 FNAPICIRQS
+541 
-551 STYGSVSGTTSS
+551 
-563 EMLLTVQN
+563 
-571 KAYYASTAAGSSGL
+571 STASPNTPIITRFDASRVVPTAGENRVKSLAYNIITMRG
-585 CYGWRDFI
+585 

>member
-34 PNLDITAPIDP
+34 PNLDITVPIDP

-166 QAIACFGSSAFFG
+166 QAITCFGSSAFFG
-179 DGFKLINKA
+179 DGFKLISKA
-188 GSYKVQPGVAM
+188 GSYRVQPGVAM
-199 VGGLRIQLDAE
+199 VGGLRIQLDVE
-210 QAITVG
+210 QAVTVG

-245 TTDLTDYTDSN
+245 TTDLTDYTDSS

-261 VAKLGVVQTDN
+261 VAKLGIVEAN
-272 TVTDKR
+272 ATVTDKR
-278 KAPES
+278 PANESADLWAALEALRKQTEQSASDMAKALADHAKGRDHPS
-283 SDIWNNINKLQETD
+283 ATTTDKGMVRKATD
-297 ESLSE
+297 EE
-302 GVQNLEFK
+302 AR
-310 LGEHE
+310 LGESIDAVMSAKNVADAVKEMLKQMFVGIPLPWMKAEPPEWGMNITGQAINPATDPILASRYPTLRMPDIRAGFIRAWDNGKGVDPDRVLLSNQAASIGSHTHTT
-315 KSVNHPYATNN
+315 KFLQGAITPGTANYLAPNNSSGGTYSDTSVNNPH
-326 DKGLIRIANKDEV
+326 G
-339 LAADSELLAVTP
+339 
-351 KHLPYAIQKYTKVS
+351 
-365 GVNRGIKM
+365 
-373 SADGLSS
+373 
-380 NITICADELSLN
+380 
-392 GDNGVASVIVN
+392 
-403 KMYIQCD
+403 
-410 ANSIGIDGLDT
+410 
-421 GSLSASTW
+421 
-429 YSVWVIYNGAKISSL
+429 
-444 LSISETEPNM
+444 
-454 PQGYTHRRRIGWVL
+454 
-468 TSASKL
+468 
-474 VTAFIQRE
+474 
-482 CSIQWKVPIQVA
+482 
-494 ANGTRGMVS
+494 
-503 LPVPKTA
+503 
-510 YSAHLGVSWGGN
+510 
-522 GTQATY
+522 
-528 VLMAPDDSSGYSE
+528 
-541 FNAPICIRQS
+541 S
-551 STYGSVSGTTSS
+551 STYPDNT
-563 EMLLTVQN
+563 
-571 KAYYASTAAGSSGL
+571 AYNMITMRG
-585 CYGWRDFI
+585 

>member
-132 YDQAATATVTT
+132 YDQASTATVTT

-188 GSYKVQPGVAM
+188 GIYKVQPGIAM
-199 VGGLRIQLDAE
+199 VGGLRIHLDVE

-222 WVDVHRAGTILSRW
+222 WVDVHHAGTILSRW

-245 TTDLTDYTDSN
+245 TTELSDYTDSN

-261 VAKLGVVQTDN
+261 VVKLGVVEAN
-272 TVTDKR
+272 AAVTDKR
-278 KAPES
+278 QINES
-283 SDIWNNINKLQETD
+283 QDLWGALQAHAKGRDHPAGTKTEQGMLRLATDTEASAGMNDEVAVTPKQMMGAINAHYLAAGSQLPTKNIGPIWHDDYASWMTWQEFTSNGANYRGYASQNIG
-297 ESLSE
+297 SLLLDTQPTPRAGYIKS
-302 GVQNLEFK
+302 GVQNLSRVTYAALRAWAMHNGLMVAPGIWTAGAIQCADNADGSTFRIYDVRGEF
-310 LGEHE
+310 LRAFDDGRGVDAGRAPL
-315 KSVNHPYATNN
+315 SNQ
-326 DKGLIRIANKDEV
+326 
-339 LAADSELLAVTP
+339 ADSIQYHSHALPTSTGTP
-351 KHLPYAIQKYTKVS
+351 SSSSGIWGVGDQYWGQYDVFNDQPVNGHFAGTASWRGQLP
-365 GVNRGIKM
+365 
-373 SADGLSS
+373 
-380 NITICADELSLN
+380 
-392 GDNGVASVIVN
+392 
-403 KMYIQCD
+403 
-410 ANSIGIDGLDT
+410 
-421 GSLSASTW
+421 
-429 YSVWVIYNGAKISSL
+429 
-444 LSISETEPNM
+444 
-454 PQGYTHRRRIGWVL
+454 
-468 TSASKL
+468 
-474 VTAFIQRE
+474 
-482 CSIQWKVPIQVA
+482 
-494 ANGTRGMVS
+494 GM
-503 LPVPKTA
+503 A
-510 YSAHLGVSWGGN
+510 GGN
-522 GTQATY
+522 FQPETRPRNAALPATIK
-528 VLMAPDDSSGYSE
+528 
-541 FNAPICIRQS
+541 F
-551 STYGSVSGTTSS
+551 
-563 EMLLTVQN
+563 
-571 KAYYASTAAGSSGL
+571 
-585 CYGWRDFI
+585 

>member
-132 YDQAATATVTT
+132 YDQAAIATVTT

-166 QAIACFGSSAFFG
+166 QAIAIFGSSAFFG
-179 DGFKLINKA
+179 DGFKVIHKA

-199 VGGLRIQLDAE
+199 VGGLRIQLAAE
-210 QAITVG
+210 QAVTVG

-222 WVDVHRAGTILSRW
+222 WVDVHHAGTILSRW
-236 DNHFEFKTS
+236 DNHVEVKTS
-245 TTDLTDYTDSN
+245 TTELTDYTDSN

-261 VAKLGVVQTDN
+261 VALLGVVEAYAD
-272 TVTDKR
+272 VTDKR
-278 KAPES
+278 PANDSADLWAAMEDLRKKSEQSAGDMTKALADHAKGRDHPSATTTEKGMVRKATDEEARLGES
-283 SDIWNNINKLQETD
+283 IDAVMSAKNVADAVKEMLKQMFVGIPLPWMSATPPDWAINMVGQNINSATD
-297 ESLSE
+297 PILASRYPSGIVPDHRAMTTRGWDNGRGIDVGRALLSYQQDQQQQITGRLWNQG
-302 GVQNLEFK
+302 GVYQF
-310 LGEHE
+310 LGEMITAE
-315 KSVNHPYATNN
+315 GAFSTNGN
-326 DKGLIRIANKDEV
+326 DKGVAIADGGGTTCP
-339 LAADSELLAVTP
+339 SELTFNSARVVRTGPENTVKSLAYNIITM
-351 KHLPYAIQKYTKVS
+351 
-365 GVNRGIKM
+365 RG
-373 SADGLSS
+373 
-380 NITICADELSLN
+380 
-392 GDNGVASVIVN
+392 
-403 KMYIQCD
+403 
-410 ANSIGIDGLDT
+410 
-421 GSLSASTW
+421 
-429 YSVWVIYNGAKISSL
+429 
-444 LSISETEPNM
+444 
-454 PQGYTHRRRIGWVL
+454 
-468 TSASKL
+468 
-474 VTAFIQRE
+474 
-482 CSIQWKVPIQVA
+482 
-494 ANGTRGMVS
+494 
-503 LPVPKTA
+503 
-510 YSAHLGVSWGGN
+510 
-522 GTQATY
+522 
-528 VLMAPDDSSGYSE
+528 
-541 FNAPICIRQS
+541 
-551 STYGSVSGTTSS
+551 
-563 EMLLTVQN
+563 
-571 KAYYASTAAGSSGL
+571 
-585 CYGWRDFI
+585 

>member
-94 KASGMV
+94 KDSGMV

-106 GRETKTKTDQAT
+106 GRETKTKTDPAT

-132 YDQAATATVTT
+132 YDQAATATVTN

-199 VGGLRIQLDAE
+199 VGGLRIQLDVE

-222 WVDVHRAGTILSRW
+222 WVDVHHAGTILSRW
-236 DNHFEFKTS
+236 NNLFEFKTS
-245 TTDLTDYTDSN
+245 TTELSDYTDSN

-261 VAKLGVVQTDN
+261 VAKLGVVEAN
-272 TVTDKR
+272 ASVTDKR
-278 KAPES
+278 PANESADMWAALEALRKQTEKSASDMEKALADHTKGREHPSATTTE
-283 SDIWNNINKLQETD
+283 KGMVRKATD
-297 ESLSE
+297 EEARLGESIDAVMSAKNVADAVKEMLKQMFVGVPIPWMLPEPPAWGISLS
-302 GVQNLEFK
+302 GQAINPVSDPL
-310 LGEHE
+310 
-315 KSVNHPYATNN
+315 
-326 DKGLIRIANKDEV
+326 
-339 LAADSELLAVTP
+339 LAARYPSGRLPDARADVIRGWDNGRGVDQGRALLSHQGDAGRRITGTVAIGYNYRETYSEMTGAFTVENESTSTSKNNGPAGITAPVLLKFDSALA
-351 KHLPYAIQKYTKVS
+351 LPNNTA
-365 GVNRGIKM
+365 GEFRG
-373 SADGLSS
+373 S
-380 NITICADELSLN
+380 NIAYLMIT
-392 GDNGVASVIVN
+392 
-403 KMYIQCD
+403 M
-410 ANSIGIDGLDT
+410 
-421 GSLSASTW
+421 
-429 YSVWVIYNGAKISSL
+429 
-444 LSISETEPNM
+444 
-454 PQGYTHRRRIGWVL
+454 
-468 TSASKL
+468 
-474 VTAFIQRE
+474 
-482 CSIQWKVPIQVA
+482 
-494 ANGTRGMVS
+494 RG
-503 LPVPKTA
+503 
-510 YSAHLGVSWGGN
+510 
-522 GTQATY
+522 
-528 VLMAPDDSSGYSE
+528 
-541 FNAPICIRQS
+541 
-551 STYGSVSGTTSS
+551 
-563 EMLLTVQN
+563 
-571 KAYYASTAAGSSGL
+571 
-585 CYGWRDFI
+585 